1 MQMPL
6 ELEFK
11 NMPPSAA
18 LERLIRNKVAKL
30 ERFYDRI
37 IGCRVVVGAP
47 HHHHHQGSQF
57 HVHIRLIVPDSILV
71 TSEDEGYEDAHIAV
85 SNAFDA
91 IRRQLEDYVRLQRGD
106 VKAHPMEQS

>member
-37 IGCRVVVGAP
+37 IGCRVVVGAL
-47 HHHHHQGSQF
+47 HHRQGSQL
-57 HVHIRLIVPDSILV
+57 HVHVRLVVPDSILV
-71 TSEDEGYEDAHIAV
+71 TSEDDGYEDAHIAV

-91 IRRQLEDYVRLQRGD
+91 IRRQLEEYVRMQRGD